1 MVMRIGK
8 TEKAWK
14 DLYLQAKREIEDLKA
29 ENSRL
34 KQQEYAAHRN
44 IERLASSSGNRP
56 IGF

>member
-1 MVMRIGK
+1 MRVGK

-29 ENSRL
+29 ENSHL

-44 IERLASSSGNRP
+44 IERLASSSRNRP
-56 IGF
+56 V